1 MVWRL
6 AGGKGHRR
14 SPGAAVRTADG
25 AGPRDTSVAALPS
38 PTKCLSPELDSFCI
52 SCRVWSFLAAS
63 APGAA
68 CSCSICKCL
77 QGEGGR
83 RRRGGARGGG
93 GGARGAERGAP
104 WRGRTERRRRRN
116 GGGGRQKGAGFERG
130 HAPPGCL
137 PANRVRATRREGK
150 KGEGRGG
157 GRAPLGSE
165 AANER
170 CATRR
175 GRG

>member
-83 RRRGGARGGG
+83 G
-93 GGARGAERGAP
+93 E
-104 WRGRTERRRRRN
+104 
-116 GGGGRQKGAGFERG
+116 KGPSQQF
-130 HAPPGCL
+130 L
-137 PANRVRATRREGK
+137 FLNVFF
-150 KGEGRGG
+150 
-157 GRAPLGSE
+157 LLLLLSLLLFVLFFDFFFF
-165 AANER
+165 
-170 CATRR
+170 
-175 GRG
+175 